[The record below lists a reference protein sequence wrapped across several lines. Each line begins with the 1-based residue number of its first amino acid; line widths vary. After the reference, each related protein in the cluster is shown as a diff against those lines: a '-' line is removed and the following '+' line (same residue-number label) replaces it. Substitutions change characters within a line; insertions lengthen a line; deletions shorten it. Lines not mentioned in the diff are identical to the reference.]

1 MQLISEFMS
10 ADHAKLDRTFEEFQR
25 QQSRDM
31 AKAKLLFDQF
41 MAGLQGH
48 IIQEEELLFPIFEKR
63 SGMTDGGP
71 TAVMRME
78 HGKIKGFLEE
88 MNARLLAGI
97 SENLDELGVALLE
110 LLISHNQKEES
121 ILYPAIDRM
130 VTDED
135 RKKLLGDM
143 ANLSPAQ

>member
-78 HGKIKGFLEE
+78 HRQIKGFLEE
-88 MNARLLAGI
+88 MNARVLAGT

-130 VTDED
+130 VSDED

-143 ANLSPAQ
+143 ANISPAQ

>member
-10 ADHAKLDRTFEEFQR
+10 ADHAKLDRIFDEFQ
-25 QQSRDM
+25 QLQSHDL

-41 MAGLQGH
+41 MARLQAH
-48 IIQEEELLFPIFEKR
+48 IIVEEELLFPIFEKR

-88 MNARLLAGI
+88 MNARLLAGV

-110 LLISHNQKEES
+110 QLASHNHKEEN

-130 VTDED
+130 VDDND
-135 RKKLLGDM
+135 RTKLLGDM
-143 ANLSPAQ
+143 ATLSPA